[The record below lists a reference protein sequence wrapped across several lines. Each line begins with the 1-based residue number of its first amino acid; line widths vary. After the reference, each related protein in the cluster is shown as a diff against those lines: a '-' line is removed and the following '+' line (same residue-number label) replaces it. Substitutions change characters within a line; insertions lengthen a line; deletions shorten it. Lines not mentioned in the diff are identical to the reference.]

1 MQQAWSNVV
10 YGVRNKGVRLSGQ
23 ELSPSTLHLPCMSMW
38 KPRHLTAFERQ
49 PQTSTAQLYGVITT
63 RAQLL
68 TMTMNDNKHSSLDS
82 EKGEAMLTRPSR
94 PRSRPLFTGFAL
106 VAIFYLL
113 WTFTPSFNVFHNL
126 CAKQNIAQATISQS
140 KRALVPLEAHIM
152 SKCSDAKV
160 GLTSNTKI
168 CHLTFLRI
176 V

>member
-49 PQTSTAQLYGVITT
+49 PQTSTAHLYGVINTT
-63 RAQLL
+63 AQLL
-68 TMTMNDNKHSSLDS
+68 TMTMNDNKHSSLGS
-82 EKGEAMLTRPSR
+82 EKGELTRPSR
-94 PRSRPLFTGFAL
+94 PRSRPLFTGFAV

-113 WTFTPSFNVFHNL
+113 WAFTPSFNVFHHL
-126 CAKQNIAQATISQS
+126 CAKQSTTMVTISQTE
-140 KRALVPLEAHIM
+140 RALVPLEAHIM

-160 GLTSNTKI
+160 GSTSNVKI
-168 CHLTFLRI
+168 CNLTFHRT